1 MGALSEDDALPLAGK
16 ARELTT
22 AGPRASPPGTGRI
35 RGLARR
41 FPLRLVRSLSRYQE
55 QVNVD
60 LVEAV
65 ESLDTRLRDQERLQL
80 GPFTEDVLA
89 ALDSLRS
96 RVGAADDVVAGARAL
111 PYTEEG
117 TLTSFRHPRAGVVLG
132 FNGPADDS
140 APFHESFA
148 AAFRGSED
156 RVRERQRA
164 YLEVLEGHAPVLDA
178 GCGRGEL
185 LDLLQERGLAGT
197 GVDSDPGMVARC
209 HAKGHRQVVLAD
221 ANEHLEQL
229 PPGSLGSVF
238 SAQFVEHL
246 PQPELMRFLELSRSR
261 LRPGG
266 LFVAETVNPHAP
278 HALKCFWVDPT
289 HRHPVFPEALLVLCR
304 MAGFASGYAFHPLGT
319 GHVGDDRYRES
330 EYAVV
335 ATNA

>member
-1 MGALSEDDALPLAGK
+1 MGALSEDDSLPLARR

-22 AGPRASPPGTGRI
+22 AGPRSAPPGTSRL

-41 FPLRLVRSLSRYQE
+41 IPLRLMRSFSRYQE
-55 QVNVD
+55 QVNAD
-60 LVEAV
+60 LVGAV
-65 ESLDTRLRDQERLQL
+65 ESLDMRLRAQERLQL
-80 GPFTEDVLA
+80 GPLTEDLLA
-89 ALDSLRS
+89 AIDSLRS
-96 RVGAADDVVAGARAL
+96 RAAAADDVVAGARAL

-117 TLTSFRHPRAGVVLG
+117 TLTTFRHPSAGVVIG
-132 FNGPADDS
+132 FGGAADQAVS
-140 APFHESFA
+140 FHECFA
-148 AAFRGSED
+148 AAFRGPED

-164 YLEVLEGHAPVLDA
+164 YLQVLKGHAPVLDV

-185 LDLLQERGLAGT
+185 LDLLRERGVEGA

-209 HAKGHRQVVLAD
+209 HAKGHRDVVLAD

-229 PPGSLGSVF
+229 AQGGLGAVF

-246 PQPELMRFLELSRSR
+246 PPHELMRFLELSRSR

-266 LFVAETVNPHAP
+266 LLVAETVNPHAP
-278 HALKCFWVDPT
+278 HALKTFWVDPT
-289 HRHPVFPEALLVLCR
+289 HRHPIFPEALLVLCR
-304 MAGFASGYAFHPLGT
+304 MAGFAGGYAFHPLGT
-319 GHVGDDRYRES
+319 GHVEDDRHRES

>member
-1 MGALSEDDALPLAGK
+1 MDALSEDDALPLAGT

-22 AGPRASPPGTGRI
+22 TGPHAAPPGIGRL

-41 FPLRLVRSLSRYQE
+41 IPLRLVRSFSRYQQ
-55 QVNVD
+55 QVNSD

-65 ESLDTRLRDQERLQL
+65 ENLDRRLREQERLQL
-80 GPFTEDVLA
+80 GPLTEDVLEA
-89 ALDSLRS
+89 IESLRT
-96 RVGAADDVVAGARAL
+96 RAAAADEVVEGARAL

-117 TLTSFRHPRAGVVLG
+117 ALTIFRHPRDGLVLG
-132 FNGPADDS
+132 FSATGQPA
-140 APFHESFA
+140 ESFHAGFA
-148 AAFRGSED
+148 AIFRGSED
-156 RVRERQRA
+156 RVVERQRPFME
-164 YLEVLEGHAPVLDA
+164 LLEGHGPVLDV

-185 LDLLQERGLAGT
+185 LDLLRERGVEYT
-197 GVDSDPGMVARC
+197 GVDVDPGMVARC
-209 HAKGHRQVVLAD
+209 HEKGHRGVTLAD
-221 ANEHLEQL
+221 ANDHLEQL
-229 PPGSLGSVF
+229 PPESLGAVF

-246 PQPELMRFLELSRSR
+246 PQDHLRRFLELSRSR

-266 LFVAETVNPHAP
+266 MFVAETVNPHAP

-289 HRHPVFPEALLVLCR
+289 HRHPLFPETLLALCR
-304 MAGFASGYAFHPLGT
+304 LAGFARGHAFHPLGS

>member
-1 MGALSEDDALPLAGK
+1 MGALSRDDSLPLAGK

-22 AGPRASPPGTGRI
+22 AGPRAAPPGTGRL
-35 RGLARR
+35 RGLTRR
-41 FPLRLVRSLSRYQE
+41 IPLRLVRSFSRYQE
-55 QVNVD
+55 LVNTD

-65 ESLDTRLRDQERLQL
+65 EKLDTRLREQERLQL
-80 GPFTEDVLA
+80 GPLTEDLLE

-96 RVGAADDVVAGARAL
+96 RVAAADEIVVAARAL
-111 PYTEEG
+111 PYTEDG
-117 TLTSFRHPRAGVVLG
+117 TLITFRHPSAGVVLG
-132 FNGPADDS
+132 FSGGGEPATS
-140 APFHESFA
+140 FHEGFA
-148 AAFRGSED
+148 ASFRGSED

-164 YLEVLEGHAPVLDA
+164 YLEVLEGHGPVLDV

-185 LDLLQERGLAGT
+185 LDLLRERGVDGA

-209 HAKGHRQVVLAD
+209 HAKGHREVTLAD

-229 PPGSLGSVF
+229 APGSLGAVF

-246 PQPELMRFLELSRSR
+246 PQPALMRFLDLSHSR

-266 LFVAETVNPHAP
+266 VFVAETVNPHAP

-289 HRHPVFPEALLVLCR
+289 HRHPLFPEALLVLCR
-304 MAGFASGYAFHPLGT
+304 MTGFASGYAFHPLGT
-319 GHVGDDRYRES
+319 GHVEDDRHRES

-335 ATNA
+335 ATNE